1 MTARPPAAIAIG
13 AAAAAAGIRHVHVVA
28 WRDLDDV
35 EAGGSEIHAANVCR
49 EWAAAGLEV
58 TSRTS
63 FAQGHPPDVVRDGY
77 RVERRAG
84 RYLVFPRAAASAV
97 AGRQGRHDAL
107 IEIWNGMPFFTP
119 LWSTKPRLTFVHH
132 VHGSMWR
139 MVLPP
144 KLAAAGEVMER
155 RIAPPLY
162 RRSQI
167 VTLSDSSKREL
178 VDDLG
183 FRHDRVA
190 VVPPGIDRRFS
201 PGGSRAASP
210 TVLAVG
216 RLVPAKRF
224 DGLIRAAARARE
236 RVPDLRLDIVGE
248 GMERRTLE
256 AVIDE
261 VDGTGW
267 VTLVGRCDDEELVN
281 RYRSAW
287 LLASA
292 SSHEGWGMSITE
304 AAACGT
310 PAVVT
315 DIAGHRDAVADG
327 ETGVRRPDVE
337 SLAPAIADLLVDD
350 DRRRRMSVAAAE
362 RAERFTWSATA
373 TTLMDLLAA
382 QARRRRSR

>member
-1 MTARPPAAIAIG
+1 MTARSPAANAIG

-49 EWAAAGLEV
+49 EWAAAGLEI
-58 TSRTS
+58 TIRTS
-63 FAQGHPPDVVRDGY
+63 YAQGHPPDVVRDGY

-107 IEIWNGMPFFTP
+107 VEIWNGMPFFAP
-119 LWSTKPRLTFVHH
+119 LWSLKPRLTFVHH
-132 VHGSMWR
+132 VHGSMWHT
-139 MVLPP
+139 VLPP
-144 KLAAAGEVMER
+144 RLAAAGEVMER
-155 RIAPPLY
+155 RLAPPLY

-167 VTLSDSSKREL
+167 VTLSDSSKQEL

-183 FRHDRVA
+183 FRKDRVA
-190 VVPPGIDRRFS
+190 VVPPGIDGRFS
-201 PGGSRAASP
+201 PGGSRAGAP

-224 DGLIRAAARARE
+224 GGLIRAAAHARE
-236 RVPDLRLDIVGE
+236 RVPDLRLEIVGE
-248 GMERRTLE
+248 GMERRNIET
-256 AVIDE
+256 VIDD
-261 VDGTGW
+261 VDGADW
-267 VTLVGRCDDEELVN
+267 VTLVGRCDDAELVA

-315 DIAGHRDAVADG
+315 DIAGHRDAVAEG
-327 ETGVRRPDVE
+327 ETGLRRPDVE
-337 SLAPAIADLLVDD
+337 SLAPAIADLLLDD
-350 DRRRRMSVAAAE
+350 GRRHRMSAAAVE
-362 RAERFTWSATA
+362 RAERFTWGATA

-382 QARRRRSR
+382 QVQPRRSR